1 MTTRLFLFVSLLL
14 VVTASC
20 KKKPY
25 YQSVEISLNES
36 WSFRKAGF
44 GNWMPASVPGNV
56 ISDLLKNDKIEDPF
70 FRDNEK
76 KLQWIEKEDW
86 EYRMQFDVPKDVLA
100 SDEIALRFAGLDT
113 YADIYL
119 NNQMVLKTD
128 NMFRSWNL
136 PCKGKL
142 KERNNELRIYFHSP
156 VKTGVQKLK
165 QLPYSLPAPGEQAA
179 EDEKTSAITRKA
191 QFQFGCDFGPRLIS
205 CGIWRPVTLCAWS
218 KAHISDI
225 YLEPKDVTPQLADY
239 NANINIKAFK
249 PGIYDIS
256 FYVDDQLI
264 DKPEKVYLKKGDN
277 SEAFNFQIT
286 KPNLWWCNGMGSH
299 YMYTLKV
306 KLSQQGQEITEVVQ
320 KFGVRKLELVQ
331 NPDDVGHS
339 FYFRLNGVPV
349 YMKGATYVPMDVID
363 LQPGSERYK
372 KLIDNAVGANMN
384 MLRVWGGGIY
394 ESDTL
399 YDLCDNNGILVWQ
412 DFMFANTWQP
422 NDSLYF
428 ENVRQ
433 EAIENVKRL
442 RNHPC
447 MALWCGNNE
456 ELIAWKRW
464 GWKNQFTKD
473 VANKLWE
480 GYNNLFSSI
489 LPEIIHEYNPAISYK
504 NSTPSNFE
512 NELSDKKSGD
522 EHDWRVWSE
531 VAPITAYYDR
541 PARFV
546 SSFGMQSFPCMK
558 TFHAFAADS
567 DLDVSS
573 AMVGFR
579 QRCNLPWISPGMNGN
594 MMIMNYVQMYYNE
607 PSDFESFVYVSQ
619 VMQAEALKTAIEAQ
633 RINRPQCMGSIYWH
647 LNDCWPGISWSTIDY
662 YGRWKPAHYSI
673 KHAYNNVL
681 VVPRFNNGN
690 ITIYAVNDSVKSLD
704 CQLLLKVVD
713 FNGKQT
719 WNYQDSVSLNPDTC
733 QVLWKG
739 SKDKFFPGF
748 LNIRSC
754 LVAKLVAGE
763 RAVAENILYFTDP
776 KYLDLPMPDITWDV
790 KEVDGRFEM
799 VISTDKLA
807 KNVVLDTYEK
817 ESRFSENNFDLLPGQ
832 KMTLWVTYPGTREDL
847 LNDLKI
853 NTLVNSF

>member
-1 MTTRLFLFVSLLL
+1 MKTRLFILVSLLF
-14 VVTASC
+14 VVTVSC

-25 YQSVEISLNES
+25 YQSIEIALNEN
-36 WSFRKAGF
+36 WSFRKAGSVT
-44 GNWMPASVPGNV
+44 WMPALVPGNV

-86 EYRMQFDVPKDVLA
+86 EYRTYFDVPKDVLV

-119 NNQMVLKTD
+119 NNQLVLHTD
-128 NMFRSWNL
+128 NMFRSWVL

-156 VKTGVQKLK
+156 VKAGMQKLK
-165 QLPYSLPAPGEQAA
+165 QLSYFLPAPGEQAA
-179 EDEKTSAITRKA
+179 EDEKTSVVTRKA
-191 QFQFGCDFGPRLIS
+191 SFQYGCDFGPRLVS

-218 KAHISDI
+218 KAHITDI
-225 YLEPKDVTPQLADY
+225 YLEPKDVTSQLADY
-239 NANINIKAFK
+239 NANINIKASK
-249 PGIYDIS
+249 PGMYDIS
-256 FYVDDQLI
+256 FYIDDQLV
-264 DKPEKVYLKKGDN
+264 DKPYKVYLKKGDN
-277 SEAFNFQIT
+277 KEVFNFQIP
-286 KPNLWWCNGMGSH
+286 KPNLWWCNGMGPH

-306 KLSQQGQEITEVVQ
+306 KLSQQDQEISGMVQ

-331 NPDDVGHS
+331 NADEVGHS

-349 YMKGATYVPMDVID
+349 YIKGTTYVPLDAID

-372 KLIDNAVGANMN
+372 KLVDDAVGANMN
-384 MLRVWGGGIY
+384 MLRIWGGGIY
-394 ESDTL
+394 ENDTL
-399 YDLCDNNGILVWQ
+399 YDYCDNNGILIWQ

-433 EAIENVKRL
+433 EAAENVKRL

-447 MALWCGNNE
+447 IALWCGNNE

-464 GWKNQFTKD
+464 SWRNQYSKEVAENLWK
-473 VANKLWE
+473 
-480 GYNNLFSSI
+480 GYNNLFSNI
-489 LPEIIHEYNPAISYK
+489 LPDIIHEYDSGVPYK
-504 NSTPSNFE
+504 SSSPSNFE
-512 NELSDKKSGD
+512 NELPDKKSGD

-531 VAPITAYYDR
+531 VAPFTAYYDK
-541 PARFV
+541 PTRFV
-546 SSFGMQSFPCMK
+546 SSFGMQAFPGMK

-573 AMVGFR
+573 ALVGFR
-579 QRCNLPWISPGMNGN
+579 QRCNMPWISPGMNGN
-594 MMIMNYVQMYYNE
+594 AMIMNYIQMYYNE

-619 VMQAEALKTAIEAQ
+619 VMQSEALKTAIETQ
-633 RINRPQCMGSIYWH
+633 RINRPICMGSIYWH

-673 KHAYNNVL
+673 KHAYGNAL

-690 ITIYAVNDSVKSLD
+690 ITIYAVNDSVKPLD

-719 WNYQDSVSLNPDTC
+719 WNYQDSVYLNPDTC

-754 LVAKLVAGE
+754 LVVKLVAGE
-763 RAVAENILYFTDP
+763 RVLAENILYFTDP
-776 KYLDLPMPDITWDV
+776 KYLDLPIPDITYDI
-790 KEVDGRFEM
+790 KEVDGLFEM
-799 VISTDKLA
+799 LISTDKLA

-832 KMTLWVTYPGTREDL
+832 KMKLWITYPGTRDDL